1 MSLPLRVKLTAWYT
15 GVLVLAFLGFA
26 RLSEYGFEHSIETT
40 VNDASQADLESI
52 QKVLTRVAVENRE
65 KAADELNRLAGLWG
79 GGELLE
85 VKDEDGRAI
94 FQSPGFREPDRPI
107 PSAIESEVRFST
119 ANLGVVQY
127 RIATQLIEVS
137 GRKLSVRAAV
147 PTEPFD
153 QAEDRFRAILEKFL
167 PLLAIFAAFAGYW
180 LSGRALSP
188 VSAIIGTARGI
199 GYSNLSGRLA
209 VPKANDELRRL
220 SETLNEMLGRI
231 EASVKRVTQFTADA
245 SHDLRTPLAFIRASS
260 ELALRR
266 PRSEAEYRETLGR
279 ILATS
284 EETTQLIENLLTLA
298 RADAGA
304 AVLHRRAGDLGRQ
317 VERAAE
323 EAALVAAAKGIQ
335 FSRSVPAQEVMV
347 EFDGN
352 AMERVLRTLLEN
364 ALKYTPA
371 GSRVA
376 LRLETE
382 GNLAR
387 IEVEDNG
394 IGIAERDL
402 PHIFERFYRADVA
415 RSRDPGGSG
424 LGLAIA
430 RWIVEE
436 HGGKIEAE
444 SMLGAGSVFR
454 VILPLAASG
463 VRVRE
468 KVALTS

>member
-1 MSLPLRVKLTAWYT
+1 
-15 GVLVLAFLGFA
+15 
-26 RLSEYGFEHSIETT
+26 
-40 VNDASQADLESI
+40 
-52 QKVLTRVAVENRE
+52 
-65 KAADELNRLAGLWG
+65 
-79 GGELLE
+79 
-85 VKDEDGRAI
+85 
-94 FQSPGFREPDRPI
+94 
-107 PSAIESEVRFST
+107 
-119 ANLGVVQY
+119 
-127 RIATQLIEVS
+127 
-137 GRKLSVRAAV
+137 
-147 PTEPFD
+147 
-153 QAEDRFRAILEKFL
+153 
-167 PLLAIFAAFAGYW
+167 
-180 LSGRALSP
+180 
-188 VSAIIGTARGI
+188 
-199 GYSNLSGRLA
+199 
-209 VPKANDELRRL
+209 
-220 SETLNEMLGRI
+220 
-231 EASVKRVTQFTADA
+231 VKRVTQFTADA